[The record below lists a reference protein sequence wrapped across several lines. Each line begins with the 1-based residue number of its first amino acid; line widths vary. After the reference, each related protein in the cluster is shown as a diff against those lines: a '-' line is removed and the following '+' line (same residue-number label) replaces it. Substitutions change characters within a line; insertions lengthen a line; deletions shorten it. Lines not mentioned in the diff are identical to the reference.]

1 MSNRKRKK
9 KINYGKLA
17 LIIIVIVILLGGLT
31 YGFIKGKNLIN
42 KDPIVNPKP
51 SPEPPKKET
60 YTANMI
66 MVGDVLVHDRLYND
80 AYNGQTYDFSKYFK
94 YFKFFKL
101 REANSYIYIY

>member
-51 SPEPPKKET
+51 SPEPPRNIYCQHDYGRRCS
-60 YTANMI
+60 YT
-66 MVGDVLVHDRLYND
+66 
-80 AYNGQTYDFSKYFK
+80 FK
-94 YFKFFKL
+94 CL
-101 REANSYIYIY
+101 